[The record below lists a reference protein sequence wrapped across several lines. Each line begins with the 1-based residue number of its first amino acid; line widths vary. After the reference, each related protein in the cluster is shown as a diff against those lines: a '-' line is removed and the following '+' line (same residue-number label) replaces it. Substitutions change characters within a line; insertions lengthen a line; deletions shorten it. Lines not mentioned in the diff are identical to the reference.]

1 MKREWNDTDRGNR
14 STVYSGLSGVMVGR
28 WWGAQIIE
36 KNTDNPK
43 YILY

>member
-1 MKREWNDTDRGNR
+1 
-14 STVYSGLSGVMVGR
+14 MVGR

-43 YILY
+43 YILYWAMNKK